1 MKDIQRKS
9 SAALRGV
16 GPGLLASALVAGAAG
31 IAATLTSGPIMLFAL
46 LLGIAVNFLGRIEHF
61 NPGISFTSKF
71 VLRLG
76 VALLGLKITL
86 GDVAALGTAPLLLVL
101 AAITLTILA
110 STAAARFMGFDP
122 RFGVLSGGA
131 TAICGAS
138 AAMALSAALPNHPM
152 KERATL
158 YTVVGV
164 STLSTAAMLLYPA
177 ISRLLGFDDQQ
188 SGIFIGAAI
197 HDVAQVVGAG
207 YAVSPEAGDTATIV
221 KLARVA
227 MLLPVILAVGLLSRS
242 SDLPKHDRPPLLP
255 WFATVFAGL
264 VIFQS
269 VVPIEGWIRDVGNGA
284 SRFCLVASIAAL
296 GMKTRFSDIMDAGW
310 RPVVLMILET
320 AFIAGI
326 ALLAIT
332 TGWV

>member
-1 MKDIQRKS
+1 MPNWKAF
-9 SAALRGV
+9 AALKGV
-16 GPGLLASALVAGAAG
+16 GPGLFASALIAGAAG
-31 IAATLTSGPIMLFAL
+31 LAATWTHGPIMLFAL
-46 LLGIAVNFLGRIEHF
+46 LLGIAFNFLGKIEQF
-61 NPGISFTSKF
+61 DAGISFTAKF

-86 GDVAALGTAPLLLVL
+86 GDVVSLGWGPLLLVVI
-101 AAITLTILA
+101 AITLTIL
-110 STAAARFMGFDP
+110 TATAVARLMGFDP

-138 AAMALSAALPNHPM
+138 AAMALSAAMPGHPM

-164 STLSTAAMLLYPA
+164 STLSTVAMLLYPA
-177 ISRLLGFDDQQ
+177 IARLLGLDNEH

-207 YAVSPEAGDTATIV
+207 YAISPEAGDTATIV

-227 MLLPVILAVGLLSRS
+227 MLLPVILAVSFLTRS
-242 SDLPKHDRPPLLP
+242 KDVPAQDRPPLLP
-255 WFATVFAGL
+255 WFATVFAAL
-264 VIFQS
+264 VVFQA
-269 VVPIEGWIRDVGNGA
+269 VVPIDASIRDVGNGA

-296 GMKTRFSDIMDAGW
+296 GLKTRFKDLLDAGW
-310 RPVVLMILET
+310 RPVVLMVLET
-320 AFIAGI
+320 IFIAAVALI
-326 ALLAIT
+326 AIM